1 MFNEDAKKNMYS
13 GILYQACTL
22 IVGFLLRKY
31 LVDYLGIYNLGVT
44 GVFENAMAMLNLLDF
59 GIGSA
64 CMYYLYKAFAKE
76 NREQVATVYVYF
88 RKIYRKVALAIL
100 VIGLLVLLNIQ
111 LIIDIENNRLFLQ
124 LVFALFLLKAVL
136 NHLLI
141 CPRTCL
147 QCDGKRYIGTVAD
160 LGSMIVFAFIKIYF
174 LTKTGSLVIYLII
187 LIIEMLMA
195 VLYIYY
201 RFIKEYRDID
211 FSNAKRDEQIEE
223 GIAAYSRS
231 LAVSNINFVV
241 YSSTDNI
248 VLSKFCGTV
257 IVGYMSNYYMIVN
270 AVKGFLT
277 QVTSAVE
284 ANLIKN
290 YNVDHMDKK
299 AEYDLSMFFCF
310 VISSFCGVCLYN
322 LTDPF
327 ISLYFGQGF
336 VLDKKIILFMS
347 IALLIAYFKK
357 PSSTVVISRKMVNRE
372 IPFTVSMMVTNIVLS
387 ILLSYK
393 LGPVG
398 VLLGTVISESI
409 LFIGDEILAY
419 NSGIGLGKDTLIKK
433 TIYILIVVLEYIISS
448 RLMISVGSYFDW
460 LIDLVICTLVIAAFT
475 LLFFRT
481 EEFKALIGYMFRKK
495 KG

>member
-111 LIIDIENNRLFLQ
+111 LIIDIENN
-124 LVFALFLLKAVL
+124 
-136 NHLLI
+136 
-141 CPRTCL
+141 

-231 LAVSNINFVV
+231 LAVSNINFFV